1 MTMKGIS
8 PLIAAVMLIFITMI
22 IAGIMATWSTSLF
35 RAQTSELEC
44 VGDLSVDYPD
54 FDPVSHVV
62 NVKIKNTDSKVE
74 LTGIRVYLEYSNASK
89 NIDYLAS
96 EHGVADPLTPASVD
110 WFQVDTGDST
120 VPVSIEVMAL
130 SCPKGSVSVNF

>member
-35 RAQTSELEC
+35 RAQTSELAC
-44 VGDLSVDYPD
+44 VGALSVDYPS
-54 FDPVSHVV
+54 FDAGVV
-62 NVKIKNTDSKVE
+62 NVKIKNTDDKVE
-74 LTGIRVYLEYSNASK
+74 LSGLRVYLEYSNASK
-89 NIDYLAS
+89 NKDYLAS
-96 EHGVADPLTPASVD
+96 DHGITDPLTPASVD
-110 WFQVDTGDST
+110 WFSVDTEDSNE
-120 VPVSIEVMAL
+120 PVSLEVMAL

>member
-1 MTMKGIS
+1 MTMKGVS

-44 VGDLSVDYPD
+44 LGALSVDYPS
-54 FDPVSHVV
+54 FNAGVV
-62 NVKIKNTDSKVE
+62 DVKIKNTDDKVE
-74 LTGIRVYLEYSNASK
+74 LTGLRVYLEYSNSSK
-89 NIDYLAS
+89 NKDYLAS
-96 EHGVADPLTPASVD
+96 TYGITDPLTPASVD
-110 WFQVDTGDST
+110 WFRVDTGDTT